1 MSAGATAGPKISY
14 LVPIYNEEAVLAET
28 AKAITARLEE
38 HPGSEVILVENG
50 STDRSPELVE
60 ELAASLSGRNVTV
73 IAAHSAK
80 GYGNA
85 MRHGIDLASGD
96 LLVITAADLPFG
108 FSDLDEALALQP
120 LPALMIGSKAH
131 PRSLVEVSTKR
142 KVMSAGFR
150 LLRRVCLGLRVGD
163 SQGTI
168 LIDRALAQ
176 RIRPQLASADFFFS
190 TELVGFASRLGIEP
204 VELPVDY
211 RNPRPGSTVRPLHDG
226 VRMAGAV
233 FELRHRLRHLEE
245 LSVPV

>member
-1 MSAGATAGPKISY
+1 MSRLTISY
-14 LVPIYNEEAVLAET
+14 LVPIYNEEAVLARS
-28 AKAITARLEE
+28 AAAMVARLEAN
-38 HPGSEVILVENG
+38 PGSEVILVENG

-60 ELAASLSGRNVTV
+60 ELAASLSGPNVRV

-85 MRHGIDLASGD
+85 MRLGIDLASGN

-108 FSDLDEALALQP
+108 FSDLDEALALP
-120 LPALMIGSKAH
+120 ARPALMIGSKAH
-131 PRSLVEVSTKR
+131 PRSLVAVSAKR
-142 KVMSAGFR
+142 KLMSSGFR
-150 LLRRVCLGLRVGD
+150 LLRRLLLGLRVGD

-168 LIDRALAQ
+168 LVDRELAQ

-190 TELVGFASRLGIEP
+190 TELIGFATRMGVEA

-226 VRMAGAV
+226 LRMARAV
-233 FELRHRLRHLEE
+233 FELRHRLRHLEPA
-245 LSVPV
+245 SAS

>member
-1 MSAGATAGPKISY
+1 MAGLTISY
-14 LVPIYNEEAVLAET
+14 LVPIYNEEAVLADT
-28 AKAITARLEE
+28 AKAIAARLED

-60 ELAASLSGRNVTV
+60 ELATALSGPNVEV

-108 FSDLDEALALQP
+108 FSDLDEALAQRP
-120 LPALMIGSKAH
+120 RPALMIGSKAH
-131 PRSLVEVSTKR
+131 PRSLVEVSAKR
-142 KVMSAGFR
+142 KLMSSAFR
-150 LLRRVCLGLRVGD
+150 LLRRLALGLNVGD

-168 LIDRALAQ
+168 LIDRTLAA
-176 RIRPQLASADFFFS
+176 RIHPHLASADFFFS
-190 TELVGFASRLGIEP
+190 TELIALATRLGVAP

-211 RNPRPGSTVRPLHDG
+211 SNPRPGSTVRPLYDG
-226 VRMAGAV
+226 LRMARAV
-233 FELRHRLRHLEE
+233 FELRPRLG
-245 LSVPV
+245 VVT

>member
-1 MSAGATAGPKISY
+1 MAGLTISY
-14 LVPIYNEEAVLAET
+14 LVPIYNEEAVLADT
-28 AKAITARLEE
+28 AKAIAARLED

-60 ELAASLSGRNVTV
+60 ELATALSGPNVEV

-108 FSDLDEALALQP
+108 FSDLDEALAQRP
-120 LPALMIGSKAH
+120 RPALMIGSKAH
-131 PRSLVEVSTKR
+131 PRSLVEVSAKR
-142 KVMSAGFR
+142 KLMSSAFR
-150 LLRRVCLGLRVGD
+150 LLRRLALGLNVGD

-168 LIDRALAQ
+168 LIDRTLAA
-176 RIRPQLASADFFFS
+176 RIHPHLASADFFFS
-190 TELVGFASRLGIEP
+190 TELIALATRLGVAP

-211 RNPRPGSTVRPLHDG
+211 SNPRPASTVRPLYDG
-226 VRMAGAV
+226 LRMARAV
-233 FELRHRLRHLEE
+233 FELRPRLG
-245 LSVPV
+245 VVT